1 MTVTGDL
8 NVRADSRA
16 DSDLIGVL
24 IPGQTVT
31 RLAVLDNGWS
41 KIRFDD
47 GAGTVVEGYV
57 LSEYLQADG
66 EASASSDAGTGS
78 DQQ

>member
-1 MTVTGDL
+1 MTVTGNL
-8 NVRADSRA
+8 NVRADSRQ
-16 DSDLIGVL
+16 DSDQIGVL
-24 IPGQTVT
+24 VPGQTVT
-31 RLAVLDNGWS
+31 RLQVLDNGWS

-57 LSEYLQADG
+57 LSEYLQAD
-66 EASASSDAGTGS
+66 A